1 MGKGINYAVVSI
13 IITKTKQCMKMVG
26 HNYIGKQSHIA
37 FAQLKRMLPFFFN
50 NLPRIGQY
58 NLIVNNRPEIR
69 TMVFT
74 TNRYE
79 IRANGITMNAQPD
92 RTTIR
97 KFLHESR
104 GVLQN
109 AREMGGYIEWA
120 ILLTQR
126 AFCRMPPTRS
136 RRAACCS
143 RGCNGAFAGR
153 KARYSRDARR

>member
-69 TMVFT
+69 AMVFT

-109 AREMGGYIEWA
+109 ARNMI
-120 ILLTQR
+120 
-126 AFCRMPPTRS
+126 
-136 RRAACCS
+136 
-143 RGCNGAFAGR
+143 
-153 KARYSRDARR
+153 D